1 MNGVMKKY
9 EESLKNTQFIDPT
22 KLNPKHI
29 KLDLSDLIKYAKNKG
44 VHVCDLS
51 DEEKSKFMHE

>member
-1 MNGVMKKY
+1 MKKY